1 MYRLGLGQQRMM
13 QAGVYAQEKAVKQE
27 GKLIAQ
33 LEQFEL
39 DDVHVEVFRDQVQM
53 LLESK
58 YEYFKNF

>member
-1 MYRLGLGQQRMM
+1 MM